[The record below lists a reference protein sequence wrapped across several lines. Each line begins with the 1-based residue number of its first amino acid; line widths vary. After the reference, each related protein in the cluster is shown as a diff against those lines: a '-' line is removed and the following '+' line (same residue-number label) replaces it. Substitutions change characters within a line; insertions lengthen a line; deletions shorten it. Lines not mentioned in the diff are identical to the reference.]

1 MKLLLLVI
9 ATIFFAGCGSQNLE
23 IDKPPFVKTVT
34 VATDNQVQESI
45 YSGVVKGRYETKM
58 SFQVG
63 GKIISRQVE
72 AGSQISRG
80 DLLMTLDAK
89 DIVQQGNA
97 ADAAVSAALAELNLA
112 KSNLERYTELF
123 QQEAISAAMLDQ
135 FQSQY
140 DAALAKYNSAVAQ
153 SKQSKNAIGYTK
165 LTANASGVIT
175 EINVEVGQV
184 VAAGQTV
191 LTLTQTDEL
200 EVEANIPENKISE
213 IKINQP
219 CVVRYWANDITVSGT
234 VREISPIAD
243 SSSRTFKVKISL
255 PQNQNA
261 KLGMTASVAFAEK
274 DSGVILPLSAI
285 YQTGSQEQVWTV
297 REGKVTLKNVTV
309 KNFRD
314 NEVEVEGLNSGEVV
328 VVAGVH
334 KLREGQEVR
343 E

>member
-9 ATIFFAGCGSQNLE
+9 ATIFLAGCGSQNLE

-34 VATDNQVQESI
+34 VTADNQVQESI

-123 QQEAISAAMLDQ
+123 QQEAISAATLDQ

-200 EVEANIPENKISE
+200 EVEVNIPENKISE

-285 YQTGSQEQVWTV
+285 YQTGSQAQVWTV

>member
-34 VATDNQVQESI
+34 VTADNQVQESI

-112 KSNLERYTELF
+112 KSNLERYSELF
-123 QQEAISAAMLDQ
+123 QQEAISAATLDQ

-153 SKQSKNAIGYTK
+153 SRQSKNAIGYTK

-200 EVEANIPENKISE
+200 EVEVNIPGNKISA

-285 YQTGSQEQVWTV
+285 YQTGSQAQVWTV

>member
-34 VATDNQVQESI
+34 VTADNQVQESI

-123 QQEAISAAMLDQ
+123 QQEAISAATLDQ

-153 SKQSKNAIGYTK
+153 SRQSKNAIGYTK

-200 EVEANIPENKISE
+200 EVEVNIPENKISA

-285 YQTGSQEQVWTV
+285 YQTGSQAQVWTV

>member
-34 VATDNQVQESI
+34 VTADNQVQESI

-123 QQEAISAAMLDQ
+123 QQEAISAATLDQ

-200 EVEANIPENKISE
+200 EVEVNIPENKISE

-285 YQTGSQEQVWTV
+285 YQTGSQAQVWIV
-297 REGKVTLKNVTV
+297 SEGKVTLKNVTV